1 MKMQSLISVVLLS
14 SIFGGFVGA
23 ISVYGIFLHRV
34 QDVVRAQR
42 IQIEDAHGAIRATL
56 AAEQDGSVFLRLLS
70 PDSRGAIRLGEQSQD
85 AKANAGIGSSP
96 VLEFNTKDGL
106 TALRMSA
113 NGEDN
118 GVIAFSDR
126 KRENTMLLGHFPL
139 QTDFDFGDPK
149 YEWGL
154 HIRREHGETGVGIV
168 DGYGLPVD
176 YISPVPHSNRTVA
189 QTPIKPK

>member
-1 MKMQSLISVVLLS
+1 MKMRSLISVVVLS

-23 ISVYGIFLHRV
+23 ISVYEIFLHCT

-42 IQIEDAHGAIRATL
+42 IQIEDNHGAIKATL
-56 AAEQDGSVFLRLLS
+56 AAEQDGSVFLRFLS
-70 PDSRGAIRLGEQSQD
+70 PDDRGSIRLGEQGHD
-85 AKANAGIGSSP
+85 ARANAGTGSAP
-96 VLEFNTKDGL
+96 ILEFNTKDGL

-113 NGEDN
+113 DREDN
-118 GVIAFSDR
+118 GIIAFSDR

-139 QTDFDFGDPK
+139 QTDFVPGKPK

-168 DGYGLPVD
+168 DGDGLPVD
-176 YISPVPHSNRTVA
+176 YISPFPHSNRTVS
-189 QTPIKPK
+189 QIPIKSK